1 MKDSQPPRPSKF
13 KPPADAAKG
22 RASVERA
29 MALRDVM
36 SHAVEVEKETR
47 KPSGPRGASGAGR
60 VAMMVLS
67 LVLLAFTVFA
77 YASRPEFIFGA
88 DPNQVPAVRRDANVR
103 FTMYLLS
110 RRVESYRK
118 VSNRLP
124 DDLRAIPGA
133 PKSVNY
139 ARLSDTVF
147 ELRARDGDKVL
158 VFRSDEPADRF
169 LGQSPKIVSG
179 RTP

>member
-1 MKDSQPPRPSKF
+1 
-13 KPPADAAKG
+13 
-22 RASVERA
+22 

-47 KPSGPRGASGAGR
+47 KVSGPPHESGAGR
-60 VAMMVLS
+60 AATMVLS
-67 LVLLAFTVFA
+67 LVLLGFTVFV

-88 DPNQVPAVRRDANVR
+88 NPNQVPAVRRDANIR

-118 VSNRLP
+118 ASNRLP
-124 DDLRAIPGA
+124 DDLSAIPGA
-133 PKSVNY
+133 PQGVSY
-139 ARLSDTVF
+139 ARLSDAVF
-147 ELRARDGDKVL
+147 ELRANDGSKVV
-158 VFRSDEPADRF
+158 VFRSNEPVDRF
-169 LGQSPKIVSG
+169 LGESPRILSG